1 MTLVQDTFRLGGRSL
16 RHHPLLAWAVATIYL
31 VVYLLAIQNLL
42 VTSRSLPG
50 PLWQAV
56 PDWPSRAFKP
66 LAAFSYEPVAALRLG
81 GHVTLLISPLNI
93 AMGVLLGFLVGLNVT
108 AALQVFRTARVC
120 RRRAFG
126 GLLGALPGFLT
137 GFACCVPTVAL
148 VLGAQFTVAL
158 IAMRSWFFPFAVAAL
173 AASLAWNA
181 RRLSALLQEAS
192 SSTEVAVPEADRPA
206 ASAASMVR

>member
-1 MTLVQDTFRLGGRSL
+1 MTLAQDTILVGSRSL
-16 RHHPLLAWAVATIYL
+16 RHHPLLAWAVTALYL

-50 PLWQAV
+50 PFWQAV
-56 PDWPSRAFKP
+56 PDWPSRALKP
-66 LAAFSYEPVAALRLG
+66 IAFSYEPVAALRLG
-81 GHVTLLISPLNI
+81 GHVTLLVSPLNI
-93 AMGVLLGFLVGLNVT
+93 AMGLVLGLLMGLNVA

-148 VLGAQFTVAL
+148 VLGAQFIVAL
-158 IAMRSWFFPFAVAAL
+158 IALRSWFFPFALAAL
-173 AASLAWNA
+173 VASLAWNA

-192 SSTEVAVPEADRPA
+192 GSTRVAVPETDRRA
-206 ASAASMVR
+206 ASAASMNR